1 MTEATISSALASN
14 RRRLIRA
21 TYLGLFV
28 ALYYGTD
35 LFVRS
40 QVFFWL
46 GIAGLILVFFDAV
59 ICARRRWRVV
69 KAELQDDSEETEPSC

>member
-1 MTEATISSALASN
+1 MIETTVSSALASN
-14 RRRLIRA
+14 RRRLIRV
-21 TYLGLFV
+21 TYLSVFV

-35 LFVRS
+35 LFARS
-40 QVFFWL
+40 QVFL
-46 GIAGLILVFFDAV
+46 GLGMAGLILVFFDAV